1 MKHPLF
7 TSSGG
12 RRIVSRETPSPL
24 RRRQKTV
31 DIVPP
36 YQGVNQLRAF
46 AREKTPY
53 AAPSAQARLAREG
66 RNMGKRRF
74 SHEELDA
81 LFGGPVPPP
90 PPTTSKKPSVPSPAP
105 HPATQKTS
113 KSSAQTP
120 AAPQPPAP
128 AQSTPVPPRA
138 QDGGKPLPLPGAPAA
153 LPLDQIRPN
162 PFQPRMEFN
171 PAKLSEMAD
180 SIREHGVLQPLLVR
194 KSQEGYQLVA
204 GERRLRAARLAG
216 LTEVPV
222 LLVSITDQE
231 SLEIAM
237 IENLQREDLNPIEEA
252 IAYDT
257 LIKKFALTQE
267 EVAHRVGKDRTTVVN
282 SLRLLRLPPE
292 IREDLREGLLTP
304 GHARALLSLDN
315 EEQILRL
322 RKEILAN
329 GLSVRRAEERAK
341 ELLGGVIRP
350 QKPRGESG
358 RERLPEIVD
367 LENRLTETMGTR
379 VRLRTTHPTRGRL
392 EITYNSL
399 EDLDRICALLGLRT
413 DSNE

>member
-1 MKHPLF
+1 M
-7 TSSGG
+7 
-12 RRIVSRETPSPL
+12 
-24 RRRQKTV
+24 
-31 DIVPP
+31 
-36 YQGVNQLRAF
+36 RAF

-53 AAPSAQARLAREG
+53 AAPARERLAREG

-90 PPTTSKKPSVPSPAP
+90 LPATSKKPSVPSPAP
-105 HPATQKTS
+105 HAATPKTS
-113 KSSAQTP
+113 KSSARQAP
-120 AAPQPPAP
+120 APPQPPAP
-128 AQSTPVPPRA
+128 PQSTPVPPRA
-138 QDGGKPLPLPGAPAA
+138 QASGSPLPAPGAPAA

-194 KSQEGYQLVA
+194 KSQDGYQLVA

-216 LTEVPV
+216 LTQVPV

-237 IENLQREDLNPIEEA
+237 IENLQREDLNPVEEA

-267 EVAHRVGKDRTTVVN
+267 EVAQRVGKDRTTVVN